1 VIRREHLGQ
10 SGKNEMIILKQ
21 TLKKHMLNELDSSTS
36 PSRRV
41 ASSGKHG
48 NKVFVQ
54 INGGKFFVQLSKI
67 CKRRALLHK
76 VH

>member
-21 TLKKHMLNELDSSTS
+21 TLKKHMLDVLDSSIS
-36 PSRRV
+36 PSGRV

-48 NKVFVQ
+48 NKVFV
-54 INGGKFFVQLSKI
+54 
-67 CKRRALLHK
+67 
-76 VH
+76 